1 MNEEVES
8 DEVQE
13 TKVGT
18 EAERPKSRLTGK
30 RKKLLT
36 AVAVL
41 VIIALALFVGFWGN
55 APVPYMTVSQVN
67 DNFDSYIDKEIEIK
81 GLVENWNTTART
93 FDLTDEKSVLTVSYD
108 NIPDGFNNG
117 KEIVVSGI
125 LRGSNGLVLEADEI
139 TVGCPS
145 KY

>member
-1 MNEEVES
+1 VTEEIES

-13 TKVGT
+13 AKA
-18 EAERPKSRLTGK
+18 EAERPRSRLAGK
-30 RKKLLT
+30 KKKLLT

-55 APVPYMTVSQVN
+55 TPVPYMTVSQVT
-67 DNFDSYIDKEIEIK
+67 DHPSSYVDKEIEIK
-81 GLVENWNTTART
+81 GFVENWNTTART
-93 FDLTDEKSVLTVSYD
+93 FDMTDEESILSVSYD

-117 KEIVVSGI
+117 KEIVVSGV
-125 LRGSNGLVLEADEI
+125 LKGTNGLVLEADEI

>member
-1 MNEEVES
+1 VTEEAES

-13 TKVGT
+13 AGT
-18 EAERPKSRLTGK
+18 GGEKPKSRLTGK
-30 RKKLLT
+30 RRKLLT
-36 AVAVL
+36 LVAVL
-41 VIIALALFVGFWGN
+41 VIVALALFVGFWGN
-55 APVPYMTVSQVN
+55 TPVPYKTVSQVV
-67 DNFDSYIDKEIEIK
+67 DNSSSYVDKEIEVK
-81 GLVENWNTTART
+81 GFVGNWNVAEKT
-93 FDLTDEKSVLTVSYD
+93 FDMTDETSVLTVSYL

-125 LRGSNGLVLEADEI
+125 LKGSNGLVLEADEI